1 MNVGIIGAGV
11 IAKTMAKTLTGMEEA
26 DFYAIASRDITKAE
40 AFAKA
45 HGAEKAYGS
54 YEAML
59 EDEAIDLVYIAT
71 PHSLHYEHA
80 MLSLKYNKPILVEK
94 AFMVNAK
101 QAKEVLEYGREK
113 NLYVAEAIWTR
124 YMPSRKMIDEVIASG
139 QIGEVVKVSANLSY
153 EMSQKGRIIDPNLA
167 GGALLDVGV
176 YAVNFACMV
185 LGTDIVETCSTC
197 VKSDTGV
204 DVENAMIFKYA
215 NNTIATLHSGA
226 YSASEQYGIVL
237 GTKGFL
243 IAKNINNVTEI
254 EIYDTD
260 RNLLEVRERPA
271 QITGFEDQVRAAKRC
286 IEAGAI
292 ECEEMPHSEILRV
305 MEIMDGLRKEWGI
318 VYPFE
323 NVK

>member
-1 MNVGIIGAGV
+1 MNVGIVGAGS
-11 IAKTMAKTLTGMEEA
+11 IAGKMAGTIREMDDVTCYG
-26 DFYAIASRDITKAE
+26 IASRDLAKAE
-40 AFAKA
+40 AFAAEYGVVKA
-45 HGAEKAYGS
+45 FGS
-54 YEAML
+54 YEEMMQ
-59 EDEAIDLVYIAT
+59 DEAIDLVYVAT
-71 PHSLHYEHA
+71 PHVFHKEHS
-80 MLSLKYNKPILVEK
+80 MLAIEYGKSVLCEKP
-94 AFMVNAK
+94 FMVNAK
-101 QAKEVLEYGREK
+101 EAEEVIAFAKEKNVLI
-113 NLYVAEAIWTR
+113 AEAIWTR
-124 YMPSRKMIDEVIASG
+124 YMPSRKMIDDVIASG

-153 EMSQKGRIIDPNLA
+153 EMSQKGRIIDPDLA

-237 GTKGFL
+237 GTKGYL

-286 IEAGAI
+286 IEAGEI
-292 ECEEMPHSEILRV
+292 ECEEMPHSEIIRV
-305 MEIMDGLRKEWGI
+305 MEIMDGLREAWGV

-323 NVK
+323 